1 MPPAVKF
8 MKSANRPPITFV
20 GGFVRLL
27 TASDSKTA
35 FVSAVLAIKIV
46 AAHLYKTIDSYLDKH
61 DAQIMDLIKWA
72 KDEDKH
78 Q

>member
-1 MPPAVKF
+1 M
-8 MKSANRPPITFV
+8 
-20 GGFVRLL
+20 LC
-27 TASDSKTA
+27 TA

-72 KDEDKH
+72 LIKWAKDEDKH

>member
-1 MPPAVKF
+1 MEV
-8 MKSANRPPITFV
+8 IIIL
-20 GGFVRLL
+20 GLL
-27 TASDSKTA
+27 MLCTA

-46 AAHLYKTIDSYLDKH
+46 AALLYKTIDSYLDKH

-72 KDEDKH
+72 MDEDKH

>member
-1 MPPAVKF
+1 MEV
-8 MKSANRPPITFV
+8 IIIL
-20 GGFVRLL
+20 GLL
-27 TASDSKTA
+27 MLCTA

-46 AAHLYKTIDSYLDKH
+46 AAHLYKIIDSYFDKH
-61 DAQIMDLIKWA
+61 DAQIMDLIKWV